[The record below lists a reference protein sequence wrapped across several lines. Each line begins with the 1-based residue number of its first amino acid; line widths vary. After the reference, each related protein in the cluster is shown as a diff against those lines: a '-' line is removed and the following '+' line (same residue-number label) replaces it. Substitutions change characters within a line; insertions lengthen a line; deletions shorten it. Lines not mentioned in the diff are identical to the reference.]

1 MIKGETMNKI
11 VMDMIKAVGS
21 VVVSFLPTRL
31 FAASEI
37 NTVTTPDILFSH
49 VASNMP
55 TKEALDFKKNTIFS
69 LHSVTSVM
77 AEMMHNFMVVLGFIV
92 LLASLFQFF
101 RYRENPAATRF
112 AQVAT
117 TFFCGVFLIGVS
129 YIASTVSML

>member
-1 MIKGETMNKI
+1 MKKTVLGMIKYIGL
-11 VMDMIKAVGS
+11 

-31 FAASEI
+31 LAVREI
-37 NTVTTPDILFSH
+37 NTITTPDILFSH
-49 VASNMP
+49 AVSNVP

-69 LHSVTSVM
+69 FHTMTSVM
-77 AEMMHNFMVVLGFIV
+77 AEMMHNFIIVLGFIV

-117 TFFCGVFLIGVS
+117 TFFCGVLLIGVS
-129 YIASTVSML
+129 FLAGTVTMM